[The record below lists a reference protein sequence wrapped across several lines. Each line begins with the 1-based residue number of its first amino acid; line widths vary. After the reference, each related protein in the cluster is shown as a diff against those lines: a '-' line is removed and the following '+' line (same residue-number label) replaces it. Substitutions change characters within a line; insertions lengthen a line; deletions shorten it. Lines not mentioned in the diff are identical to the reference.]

1 MLNSCAKKLFMT
13 IAIKKSTNPAPAIR
27 VRWWLLALGVIP
39 LIGTTLLAGR
49 LIWEQTVWTWERGP
63 QMVGFSLAHG
73 SGAILLLAPFL
84 LAFWA
89 AIALVV
95 IAINLVKK
103 RRIDTPTWAV
113 FGFAMLL
120 FGLLFV
126 PSGVWQ
132 RMFIRQMTSS
142 PSAGD
147 LLVYAAYDSDFRTVK
162 AMLSHGLS
170 IRATDHSEWRTALH
184 AAAIAGDLRTIEFLV
199 SSGADVNALDRSGDS
214 PAELAASRGHQD
226 CAASLQE
233 HGGKRILGDEAQH
246 QKAMEDKVRD
256 DIEEMNRS
264 RPR

>member
-1 MLNSCAKKLFMT
+1 MT
-13 IAIKKSTNPAPAIR
+13 IATKESANPTPAVR
-27 VRWWLLALGVIP
+27 VRWWLLTLGVIP
-39 LIGTTLLAGR
+39 LIGTALLAGR

-73 SGAILLLAPFL
+73 SSAVLLLAPFL

-89 AIALVV
+89 ATALVV
-95 IAINLVKK
+95 IITNLVKK
-103 RRIDTPTWAV
+103 RRTDTPTWAA
-113 FGFAMLL
+113 FGLAVLL

-132 RMFIRQMTSS
+132 RLFIRQMTSS
-142 PSAGD
+142 PRAGD
-147 LLVYAAYDSDFRTVK
+147 LLVYAAYDRDFRTVK
-162 AMLSHGLS
+162 AMLSHGVS

-184 AAAIAGDLRTIEFLV
+184 AAAIAGELRTIEFLV

-214 PAELAASRGHQD
+214 PAELAASRGHQE
-226 CAASLQE
+226 CATFLQE
-233 HGGKRILGDEAQH
+233 HGGKRIRGDEAQH
-246 QKAMEDKVRD
+246 QKAIEDKVRD